1 MFRMIDG
8 PKDYISARPD
18 GPYAFVDQS
27 DLDAYNATEWLFLY
41 AEDSVETHGA
51 NWEDFDDAHGI
62 LSAYVVVFQDD
73 ETGEIHEQWLQ
84 AEDITQRGVDILNAA
99 VRGQDVEALFAAWR
113 DDLYEEANAPN

>member
-18 GPYAFVDQS
+18 GPYACVDQS

-41 AEDSVETHGA
+41 AEDAVETHGG
-51 NWEDFDDAHGI
+51 NWEDFGDAEGI
-62 LSAYVVVFQDD
+62 LTTYVVVLEDV
-73 ETGEIHEQWLQ
+73 ETRKIHEQWLQ

-99 VRGQDVEALFAAWR
+99 VRGQDVEALFEAWR